1 VVVRARFSTD
11 EIGRCALEIVERD
24 GLSGLSMR
32 AVASRLGTGPM
43 TLYNYVEGRE
53 GLEELVVEAI
63 IAGVVLPAQV
73 PDWCTDFTAV
83 CTALW
88 DGLRAHPNVIPL
100 ILTHRSVSASSFAPA
115 ERMIGA
121 LSRSRLNQDLILAAF
136 RAALALVTGSVQA
149 EFAGIFAGTAFHDEA
164 NVRGAA
170 RVGEMAGTAYPYISA
185 LAEVSQK
192 SNAADDFERGLG
204 MLLAGLVA
212 TELAQEGRND

>member
-73 PDWCTDFTAV
+73 PDWCADFTAV
-83 CTALW
+83 CMALW
-88 DGLRAHPNVIPL
+88 EGLRAHPNVIPL
-100 ILTHRSVSASSFAPA
+100 ILIHRSVSASSFAPA
-115 ERMIGA
+115 ERMIEA
-121 LSRSRLNQDLILAAF
+121 LSRSRLNQDQILAAF

-170 RVGEMAGTAYPYISA
+170 RVGEMAGTAYPHISG
-185 LAEVSQK
+185 LAEASQK

-204 MLLAGLVA
+204 MLLTGLIVA
-212 TELAQEGRND
+212 EFAQEGCND